1 MRWKDNS
8 VVPVASS
15 KSAVAPIQKAKRWS
29 VPEKNKHIAVDQP
42 FVVQRYNP
50 SMGGTDR
57 MDQNVSCYW
66 TAIRTR
72 KWWWPIFLWKA
83 NLTVQNFWLIYRL
96 EHRDM
101 SELHFRAWIART
113 YLKQAEPRKSSGRT
127 KVLAPNVLPNVRFD
141 KMGHYVIPLGR
152 QVEKCAKRCKSRP
165 SQGCLKCGVGLYIK
179 CFMPNHEK

>member
-15 KSAVAPIQKAKRWS
+15 KSVVAPIQKAKRWS
-29 VPEKNKHIAVDQP
+29 IPEKNKHIAVDQP

-50 SMGGTDR
+50 SMGVTDR
-57 MDQNVSCYW
+57 MDQNVSCYR

-83 NLTVQNFWLIYRL
+83 NLTVQNVWLIYRL

-101 SELHFRAWIART
+101 SE
-113 YLKQAEPRKSSGRT
+113 
-127 KVLAPNVLPNVRFD
+127 
-141 KMGHYVIPLGR
+141 
-152 QVEKCAKRCKSRP
+152 
-165 SQGCLKCGVGLYIK
+165 
-179 CFMPNHEK
+179 